1 MKLLGSV
8 SSTGSEAT
16 LPAKNP
22 KVKHYIMSTIT
33 LNQTELPIFDLWI
46 LKWKFIH
53 VNIVILAQS
62 EKAEDEKCNDSIK
75 KREMVKSTI
84 GIPTIS

>member
-33 LNQTELPIFDLWI
+33 LNQTELPIL
-46 LKWKFIH
+46 KFIH

-62 EKAEDEKCNDSIK
+62 EKAEDVKCNDSIK